1 MRKLQKRY
9 LVIDTET
16 GEEKVEFRGVQVLVF
31 VIVMFIVIVIVIIIV
46 VVIVQVPAQGLG
58 LSHLWRGQR

>member
-31 VIVMFIVIVIVIIIV
+31 VFVMFIVI
-46 VVIVQVPAQGLG
+46 VIVQVPAQGLG

>member
-31 VIVMFIVIVIVIIIV
+31 VILIFFVIIVIIIV
-46 VVIVQVPAQGLG
+46 IVIVQVPAQGLG

>member
-31 VIVMFIVIVIVIIIV
+31 VFVMFIVIVI
-46 VVIVQVPAQGLG
+46 VIVQVPAQGLG
-58 LSHLWRGQR
+58 LSHLWRGQQ